1 MAEKEKKE
9 DPKAAAAGAPAPA
22 GGNKKLMIIVIVLLV
37 LVLAAV
43 GGLGA
48 YLFLGQK
55 HAAEAAAAGGAH
67 GAAAAEHEEAPKKKE
82 KKEGPP
88 IFEKVEPFVVNLSG
102 GPTAPMLQLEMQAEL
117 LDEAAKTNFKA
128 YMPKIRS
135 AVILLLSSKT
145 EEDVASAEGK
155 VKLRAQI
162 KRIMNESMDAAE
174 EEPVDGVLFTSFIIQ
189 QQ

>member
-9 DPKAAAAGAPAPA
+9 DAKAAAAPAPA

-37 LVLAAV
+37 LVLAAI

-48 YLFLGQK
+48 YLFLGHK
-55 HAAEAAAAGGAH
+55 HADEATASGAH
-67 GAAAAEHEEAPKKKE
+67 GAEAEHAEEPKKKE

-117 LDEAAKTNFKA
+117 YDEHAKTNFKA

-135 AVILLLSSKT
+135 AVILLLSSKS
-145 EEDVASAEGK
+145 EEEVASAEGK

-174 EEPVDGVLFTSFIIQ
+174 EEPVESVLFTSFIIQ

>member
-1 MAEKEKKE
+1 MAEKEKK
-9 DPKAAAAGAPAPA
+9 DDAKAAAAPAPA

-37 LVLAAV
+37 LVLAAI

-55 HAAEAAAAGGAH
+55 HAAEAAGGGHAS
-67 GAAAAEHEEAPKKKE
+67 AEKAEAPKKKE
-82 KKEGPP
+82 KKAGPP

-117 LDEAAKTNFKA
+117 YDEAAKTNFKA

-135 AVILLLSSKT
+135 AVILLLSSKS
-145 EEDVASAEGK
+145 EEEVASPEGK

-174 EEPVDGVLFTSFIIQ
+174 EEPVESVLFTSFIIQ

>member
-9 DPKAAAAGAPAPA
+9 DAKAAAAPAPA

-37 LVLAAV
+37 LVLAAI

-55 HAAEAAAAGGAH
+55 HAADATASGAH
-67 GAAAAEHEEAPKKKE
+67 GAAAEHAEEPKKKE

-117 LDEAAKTNFKA
+117 VDEHAKTNFKA

-135 AVILLLSSKT
+135 AVILLLSSKS
-145 EEDVASAEGK
+145 EEEVASAEGK

-174 EEPVDGVLFTSFIIQ
+174 EEPVESVLFTSFIIQ

>member
-9 DPKAAAAGAPAPA
+9 DAKAAAAPAPA

-37 LVLAAV
+37 LVLAAI

-55 HAAEAAAAGGAH
+55 HAADATASGAH
-67 GAAAAEHEEAPKKKE
+67 GASAEHPEEPKKKE

-117 LDEAAKTNFKA
+117 YDEHAKTNFKA

-135 AVILLLSSKT
+135 AVILLLSSKS
-145 EEDVASAEGK
+145 EEEVASAEGK

-174 EEPVDGVLFTSFIIQ
+174 EEPVESVLFTSFIIQ

>member
-55 HAAEAAAAGGAH
+55 HAAEAAAGGAH

-117 LDEAAKTNFKA
+117 MDEAAKTNFKA

-174 EEPVDGVLFTSFIIQ
+174 EEPVDSVLFTSFIIQ

>member
-55 HAAEAAAAGGAH
+55 HAAEAAAGGAH
-67 GAAAAEHEEAPKKKE
+67 GAAAEQEKEPKKKE

-174 EEPVDGVLFTSFIIQ
+174 EEPVDSVLFTSFIIQ

>member
-9 DPKAAAAGAPAPA
+9 DAKAAAAPAPA
-22 GGNKKLMIIVIVLLV
+22 GGNKKLMMIVIVLLV
-37 LVLAAV
+37 LVLAAI

-55 HAAEAAAAGGAH
+55 HAAEATASGAH
-67 GAAAAEHEEAPKKKE
+67 GAAAEHAEEPKKKE

-102 GPTAPMLQLEMQAEL
+102 GPSAPMLQLEMQAEL
-117 LDEAAKTNFKA
+117 YDDHAKTNFKA

-135 AVILLLSSKT
+135 EVILLLSSKS
-145 EEDVASAEGK
+145 EEEVASAEGK

-174 EEPVDGVLFTSFIIQ
+174 EEPVESVLFTSFIIQ

>member
-55 HAAEAAAAGGAH
+55 HAAEAAAGGAH
-67 GAAAAEHEEAPKKKE
+67 GAAAEQEKAPKKKE

-117 LDEAAKTNFKA
+117 VDEGAKTNFKA

-135 AVILLLSSKT
+135 AVILLLSSKS

>member
-9 DPKAAAAGAPAPA
+9 DAKAAAAPAPA

-37 LVLAAV
+37 LVLAAI

-55 HAAEAAAAGGAH
+55 HAAEATASGAH
-67 GAAAAEHEEAPKKKE
+67 GAAAEHAEEPKKKE

-117 LDEAAKTNFKA
+117 VDEHAKTNFKA

-135 AVILLLSSKT
+135 AVILLLSSKS
-145 EEDVASAEGK
+145 EEEVASAEGK

-174 EEPVDGVLFTSFIIQ
+174 EEPVDSVLFTSFIIQ

>member
-9 DPKAAAAGAPAPA
+9 DAKAAAAPAPA

-37 LVLAAV
+37 LVLAAI

-55 HAAEAAAAGGAH
+55 YAADATASGAQ
-67 GAAAAEHEEAPKKKE
+67 GAAAEHAEEPKKKE

-117 LDEAAKTNFKA
+117 YDEAAKTNFKA

-135 AVILLLSSKT
+135 AVILLLSSKS
-145 EEDVASAEGK
+145 EEEVASAEGK

-174 EEPVDGVLFTSFIIQ
+174 EEPVESVLFTSFIIQ